1 MSTLSNAQGGAGGFR
16 HSALGRLLSDPLA
29 VAAITIIA
37 LLAVGAIFADWLA
50 PYDYSAMNVM
60 ARFAPPSLE
69 HPLGTDN
76 LGRDTLSRLLHGA
89 RIALFVGLSAVGLA
103 AAIGLTLG
111 MIAGFGPRWLDNAI
125 LFLFDTLR
133 AYPTIILALALGA
146 LLPRGLG
153 TVIFVVVLTS
163 LSEYGRV
170 ARTQT
175 QALRGKEFI
184 DAERAMGASAGRI
197 LTKHILP
204 NVLGPFF
211 ILAAINLPVVITIEA
226 GMSFLGVGVEP
237 GTPSWGATLKNGF
250 DYIRNTP
257 WLIIAGGVPLILVTL
272 GFTFLGEALRDV
284 LDPKLRR
291 ER

>member
-1 MSTLSNAQGGAGGFR
+1 MSNAGRSPFKYTVAGQ
-16 HSALGRLLSDPLA
+16 LLSDPLA
-29 VAAITIIA
+29 VAAVTIIA
-37 LLAVGAIFADWLA
+37 ILVLGAVFADFIA
-50 PYDYSAMNVM
+50 PYDYKALNVR
-60 ARFAPPSLE
+60 ARFAPPSFE
-69 HPLGTDN
+69 HLLGTDN
-76 LGRDTLSRLLHGA
+76 LGRDTFSRLLFGA
-89 RIALFVGLSAVGLA
+89 RIALFVGLASVGLA
-103 AAIGLTLG
+103 ALIGLTLG

-146 LLPRGLG
+146 LLSPGLG

-175 QALRGKEFI
+175 QAISGQEFI
-184 DAERAMGASAGRI
+184 DAERAMGASTARI
-197 LTKHILP
+197 LLMHILP

-226 GMSFLGVGVEP
+226 GMSFLGVGVAP
-237 GTPSWGATLKNGF
+237 GTPSWGATLKDGF

-257 WLIIAGGVPLILVTL
+257 WLIVSGGIPLILVTL
-272 GFTFLGEALRDV
+272 GFTFLGESLRDV
-284 LDPKLRR
+284 LDPKLRK

>member
-1 MSTLSNAQGGAGGFR
+1 MSIAD
-16 HSALGRLLSDPLA
+16 HSPFKYTIAGRLMADPLA
-29 VAAITIIA
+29 VAAVTIIA
-37 LLAVGAIFADWLA
+37 ILVLSAVFADFIA
-50 PYDYSAMNVM
+50 PYDYKALNVRD
-60 ARFAPPSLE
+60 RFAPPSFE
-69 HPLGTDN
+69 HLLGTDN
-76 LGRDTLSRLLHGA
+76 LGRDTFSRLLFGA
-89 RIALFVGLSAVGLA
+89 RIALFVGLTSVGLA
-103 AAIGLTLG
+103 ALIGLALG
-111 MIAGFGPRWLDNAI
+111 MVAGFGPRWLDNAI

-146 LLPRGLG
+146 LLSPGLS

-175 QALRGKEFI
+175 QAISGQEFI
-184 DAERAMGASAGRI
+184 DAERAMGASTARI
-197 LTKHILP
+197 LLMHILP

-226 GMSFLGVGVEP
+226 GMSFLGVGVAP
-237 GTPSWGATLKNGF
+237 GTPSWGTTLKDGF

-257 WLIIAGGVPLILVTL
+257 WLIISGGIPLILVTL
-272 GFTFLGEALRDV
+272 GFTFLGESLRDV
-284 LDPKLRR
+284 LDPKLRK

>member
-1 MSTLSNAQGGAGGFR
+1 MSIAERTPFKYTVA
-16 HSALGRLLSDPLA
+16 GRLMSDPLA
-29 VAAITIIA
+29 VAAVTIIA
-37 LLAVGAIFADWLA
+37 ILVLGAVFADFIA
-50 PYDYSAMNVM
+50 PYDYKALNVRE
-60 ARFAPPSLE
+60 RFAPPSFVHL
-69 HPLGTDN
+69 LGTDN
-76 LGRDTLSRLLHGA
+76 LGRDTFSRLLFGA
-89 RIALFVGLSAVGLA
+89 RIALFVGLASVGLA
-103 AAIGLTLG
+103 ALIGLTLG

-146 LLPRGLG
+146 LLSPGLG

-175 QALRGKEFI
+175 QAISGQEFI
-184 DAERAMGASAGRI
+184 DAERAMGASTARI
-197 LTKHILP
+197 LLMHILP

-226 GMSFLGVGVEP
+226 GMSFLGVGVAP
-237 GTPSWGATLKNGF
+237 GTPSWGATLKDGF

-257 WLIIAGGVPLILVTL
+257 WLIVSGGIPLILVTL
-272 GFTFLGEALRDV
+272 GFTFLGESLRDV
-284 LDPKLRR
+284 LDPKLRK

>member
-1 MSTLSNAQGGAGGFR
+1 MKALATTSGFR
-16 HSALGRLLSDPLA
+16 HSLTGRVLVDPVAATA
-29 VAAITIIA
+29 VAIIA
-37 LLAVGAIFADWLA
+37 LIVFGAVFADWVA
-50 PYDYSAMNVM
+50 PYDYKAMDLD
-60 ARFAPPSLE
+60 ARFAPPSAAHL
-69 HPLGTDN
+69 LGTDN
-76 LGRDTLSRLLHGA
+76 LGRDTFSRLLHGA
-89 RIALFVGLSAVGLA
+89 RIALFVGLTAVGLA
-103 AAIGLTLG
+103 AAIGLVLG
-111 MIAGFGPRWLDNAI
+111 MVGGFGPRWLDNTI

-133 AYPTIILALALGA
+133 AYPTIIVALALGA
-146 LLPRGLG
+146 ILPRGLG

-175 QALRGKEFI
+175 QAIRGREFI
-184 DAERAMGASAGRI
+184 DAERAMGASTSRI
-197 LTKHILP
+197 LLLHVLP

-211 ILAAINLPVVITIEA
+211 ILAAINLPVVITVEA

-237 GTPSWGATLKNGF
+237 GTPSWGATLKDGF

-257 WLIIAGGVPLILVTL
+257 WLIIAGGAPLIVVTL

-284 LDPKLRR
+284 LDPKLRK